1 MGKYENKT
9 PASSRAQTQK
19 KRQKKTGTQIVLVVV
34 LSVFLAALLMMFVV
48 PQMLY
53 RLSGQESDPELDVT
67 EDIAATEDTEST
79 EEAAGTEET
88 LPQIAYSQEDVL
100 DFPAKLEDTKLE
112 IESLFSFSGI
122 NPDSGNQEG
131 DDLATI
137 MLKNTSEAYLE
148 QAVIRAT
155 LLDGTEC
162 TFVVTD
168 LPAGKSTMAF
178 ATGNEALAQE
188 VSCVALSC
196 EASFTELE
204 PWDQLSVSTVGTTV
218 TLQNNSGEDIT
229 NIDVYCRDVFGESY
243 FGGITYKHTIS
254 SLPANQSATVDV
266 TDSLL
271 GMVEVVRIAINES

>member
-1 MGKYENKT
+1 MGKYESKT
-9 PASSRAQTQK
+9 PVANGAKKQQ

-53 RLSGQESDPELDVT
+53 RLSGQESDPELDVA
-67 EDIAATEDTEST
+67 EDIAATE
-79 EEAAGTEET
+79 EATGTEET

-178 ATGNEALAQE
+178 ATGNESLVQDT
-188 VSCVALSC
+188 SCVALSC

-204 PWDQLSVSTVGTTV
+204 PWDQLSVSMVGTTV

-229 NIDVYCRDVFGESY
+229 NIDVYCRDAFGESY

-254 SLPANQSATVDV
+254 NLPANQSATVDV

>member
-1 MGKYENKT
+1 MGKYESKT
-9 PASSRAQTQK
+9 PASNRSQNQT

-67 EDIAATEDTEST
+67 EDVAAT

-137 MLKNTSEAYLE
+137 LLKNTSETYLE

-188 VSCVALSC
+188 NSCVSLSC

-218 TLQNNSGEDIT
+218 TLQNNSDKDLT

-254 SLPANQSATVDV
+254 NLPANQSATVDV

>member
-1 MGKYENKT
+1 MGKYESKT
-9 PASSRAQTQK
+9 PVANGAKKQQ

-53 RLSGQESDPELDVT
+53 RLSGQESDPELDVA
-67 EDIAATEDTEST
+67 EDIAATE
-79 EEAAGTEET
+79 EATGTEET

-122 NPDSGNQEG
+122 NPDSGNQEC

-188 VSCVALSC
+188 NSCVSLSC

-218 TLQNNSGEDIT
+218 TLQNNSGEDLT
-229 NIDVYCRDVFGESY
+229 NIDVYCRDTFGESY

-254 SLPANQSATVDV
+254 SLPANQTATIDV

-271 GMVEVVRIAINES
+271 GMIEVVRIAINES

>member
-19 KRQKKTGTQIVLVVV
+19 KRQKKAGTQIVLVVV

-53 RLSGQESDPELDVT
+53 RLSGQESDPELDVA
-67 EDIAATEDTEST
+67 EDIAATE
-79 EEAAGTEET
+79 EATGTEET

-178 ATGNEALAQE
+178 ATGNESLAQE
-188 VSCVALSC
+188 VSCVVLSC

-254 SLPANQSATVDV
+254 NLPANQTATVDV

>member
-53 RLSGQESDPELDVT
+53 RLSGQEGDPELDVA
-67 EDIAATEDTEST
+67 EDIAATE
-79 EEAAGTEET
+79 EATGTEET

-178 ATGNEALAQE
+178 ATGNESLAQE

-254 SLPANQSATVDV
+254 NLPANQSATVDV

-271 GMVEVVRIAINES
+271 GMIEVVRIAINES

>member
-19 KRQKKTGTQIVLVVV
+19 KRQKKAGTQFVLVVV

-53 RLSGQESDPELDVT
+53 RLSGQESDPELDVA
-67 EDIAATEDTEST
+67 EDIAATE
-79 EEAAGTEET
+79 EATGTEET

-122 NPDSGNQEG
+122 NPDSGNQEC

-188 VSCVALSC
+188 NSCVSLSC

-218 TLQNNSGEDIT
+218 TLQNNSGEDLT
-229 NIDVYCRDVFGESY
+229 NIDVYCRDTFGESY

-254 SLPANQSATVDV
+254 SLPANQTATIDV

-271 GMVEVVRIAINES
+271 GMIEVVRIAINES

>member
-1 MGKYENKT
+1 MGKYENKN
-9 PASSRAQTQK
+9 PAATGAKKQQ
-19 KRQKKTGTQIVLVVV
+19 KRQQKTSTQIVLVVV

-53 RLSGQESDPELDVT
+53 RFSGQESDPELDVT
-67 EDIAATEDTEST
+67 EEA
-79 EEAAGTEET
+79 EEAEEPEET
-88 LPQIAYSQEDVL
+88 LPEITYSPEDVL
-100 DFPAKLEDTKLE
+100 NFPAMLEDDKLE

-162 TFVVTD
+162 TFVATD

-188 VSCVALSC
+188 NSCVSLSC

-218 TLQNNSGEDIT
+218 TLQNNSDKDLT

>member
-53 RLSGQESDPELDVT
+53 RLSGQESDPELDVA
-67 EDIAATEDTEST
+67 EDIAATE
-79 EEAAGTEET
+79 EATGTEET

-188 VSCVALSC
+188 NSCVSLSC

-218 TLQNNSGEDIT
+218 TLQNNSDKDLT

-243 FGGITYKHTIS
+243 FGGITYKQTIS
-254 SLPANQSATVDV
+254 NLPANQSATVDV

>member
-1 MGKYENKT
+1 MGKYENKN
-9 PASSRAQTQK
+9 PAATGAKKQQ
-19 KRQKKTGTQIVLVVV
+19 KRQQKTSTQIVLVVV

-53 RLSGQESDPELDVT
+53 RFSGQESDPELDVT
-67 EDIAATEDTEST
+67 EEA
-79 EEAAGTEET
+79 EEPEET
-88 LPQIAYSQEDVL
+88 LPEITYSPEDVL
-100 DFPAKLEDTKLE
+100 NFPAMLEDGKLE

-137 MLKNTSEAYLE
+137 TLKNTSDTYME
-148 QAVIRAT
+148 QAVIQAT

-162 TFVVTD
+162 TFVATD

-178 ATGNEALAQE
+178 ATGNTFLAPE
-188 VSCVALSC
+188 NSCVVLSC

-218 TLQNNSGEDIT
+218 TLENNSGEDLT

-254 SLPANQSATVDV
+254 NLPANQTATVDV

>member
-1 MGKYENKT
+1 MGKYETNT
-9 PASSRAQTQK
+9 PAANGVKKQQ
-19 KRQKKTGTQIVLVVV
+19 KRQKKSSTQIVLVVV

-53 RLSGQESDPELDVT
+53 RLSGQEGDPELDVT
-67 EDIAATEDTEST
+67 EEVE
-79 EEAAGTEET
+79 GT
-88 LPQIAYSQEDVL
+88 LPQITYSPEDVL
-100 DFPAKLEDTKLE
+100 DFPAMLEDAKLEV
-112 IESLFSFSGI
+112 ESLFSFSGI

-137 MLKNTSEAYLE
+137 LLKNTSETYME
-148 QAVIRAT
+148 QAVIQAT

-178 ATGNEALAQE
+178 ATSNESLAQE

-254 SLPANQSATVDV
+254 SLPANQTATVDV

>member
-1 MGKYENKT
+1 MGKYQNKT
-9 PASSRAQTQK
+9 PAK
-19 KRQKKTGTQIVLVVV
+19 KRTRTKHNHSSQIVLIVV
-34 LSVFLAALLMMFVV
+34 LAVFLAALLMMFVV
-48 PQMLY
+48 PQLLY
-53 RLSGQESDPELDVT
+53 RLGGEYEPELPEAEPLLQEPSEEETSEVT
-67 EDIAATEDTEST
+67 EPATEEPLLQP
-79 EEAAGTEET
+79 EALTF
-88 LPQIAYSQEDVL
+88 PIA
-100 DFPAKLEDTKLE
+100 LENGNLTVN
-112 IESLFSFSGI
+112 SVFSYTGI

-188 VSCVALSC
+188 NSCVSLSC

-218 TLQNNSGEDIT
+218 TLQNNSDKDLT

>member
-1 MGKYENKT
+1 MGKYQNKT
-9 PASSRAQTQK
+9 PAK
-19 KRQKKTGTQIVLVVV
+19 KRTRTKHNHSSQIVLIVV
-34 LSVFLAALLMMFVV
+34 LAVFLAALLMMFVV
-48 PQMLY
+48 PQLLY
-53 RLSGQESDPELDVT
+53 RLGGEYEPELPEAEPLLQEPSEEETSEVT
-67 EDIAATEDTEST
+67 EPATEEPLLQP
-79 EEAAGTEET
+79 EALTF
-88 LPQIAYSQEDVL
+88 PIA
-100 DFPAKLEDTKLE
+100 LENGNLTVN
-112 IESLFSFSGI
+112 SVFSYTGI

-178 ATGNEALAQE
+178 ATGNESLAQE

-218 TLQNNSGEDIT
+218 TLQNNSDKDLT

-243 FGGITYKHTIS
+243 FGGITYKQTIS
-254 SLPANQSATVDV
+254 NLPANQSATVDV

-271 GMVEVVRIAINES
+271 GMVEVVRIAINEF

>member
-53 RLSGQESDPELDVT
+53 RLSGQESDPELDVA
-67 EDIAATEDTEST
+67 EDIAATE
-79 EEAAGTEET
+79 EATGTEET

-122 NPDSGNQEG
+122 NPDSGNQEC

-188 VSCVALSC
+188 NSCVSLSC

-218 TLQNNSGEDIT
+218 TLQNNSGEDLT
-229 NIDVYCRDVFGESY
+229 NIDVYCRDTFGESY

-254 SLPANQSATVDV
+254 SLPANQTATIDV

-271 GMVEVVRIAINES
+271 GMIEVVRIAINES

>member
-1 MGKYENKT
+1 MGKYESKT
-9 PASSRAQTQK
+9 PVANGAKKQQ

-53 RLSGQESDPELDVT
+53 RLSGQESDPELDVA
-67 EDIAATEDTEST
+67 EDIAATE
-79 EEAAGTEET
+79 EATGTEET

-122 NPDSGNQEG
+122 NPDSGNQEC

-178 ATGNEALAQE
+178 ATGNESLAQE

>member
-19 KRQKKTGTQIVLVVV
+19 KRQKKAGTQIVLVVV

-53 RLSGQESDPELDVT
+53 RLSGQESDPELDVA
-67 EDIAATEDTEST
+67 EDIAATE
-79 EEAAGTEET
+79 EATGTEET

-122 NPDSGNQEG
+122 NPDSGNQEC

-178 ATGNEALAQE
+178 ATGNESLAQE

-243 FGGITYKHTIS
+243 FGGITYKQTIS
-254 SLPANQSATVDV
+254 NLPANQTATVDV

>member
-1 MGKYENKT
+1 MGKYESKT
-9 PASSRAQTQK
+9 PVANGAKKQQ

-67 EDIAATEDTEST
+67 EEV
-79 EEAAGTEET
+79 EEPEEPEEPKEAEGT
-88 LPQIAYSQEDVL
+88 LPQITYSPEDVL
-100 DFPAKLEDTKLE
+100 DFPAMLEDANLE
-112 IESLFSFSGI
+112 VESLFSFSGI

-137 MLKNTSEAYLE
+137 LLKNTSETYLE
-148 QAVIRAT
+148 QAVIQAT
-155 LLDGTEC
+155 LLNGTEC

-178 ATGNEALAQE
+178 ATGNESLAQE

>member
-1 MGKYENKT
+1 MGKYQNKT
-9 PASSRAQTQK
+9 PAK
-19 KRQKKTGTQIVLVVV
+19 KRTRTKHNHSSQIVLIVV
-34 LSVFLAALLMMFVV
+34 LAVFLAALLMMFVV
-48 PQMLY
+48 PQLLY
-53 RLSGQESDPELDVT
+53 RLGGEYEPELPEAEPLLQEPSEEETSEIT
-67 EDIAATEDTEST
+67 EPATEEP
-79 EEAAGTEET
+79 
-88 LPQIAYSQEDVL
+88 LPQPEALTFPIA
-100 DFPAKLEDTKLE
+100 LENGNLTVN
-112 IESLFSFSGI
+112 SVFSYTGI

-178 ATGNEALAQE
+178 ATGNTFLAPE
-188 VSCVALSC
+188 NSCVVLSC

-243 FGGITYKHTIS
+243 FGGITYKQTIS
-254 SLPANQSATVDV
+254 NLPANQSATVDV

-271 GMVEVVRIAINES
+271 GMIEVVRIAINES

>member
-1 MGKYENKT
+1 MGKYESKT
-9 PASSRAQTQK
+9 PPAKGAKKQK
-19 KRQKKTGTQIVLVVV
+19 KPQKKTSTQIVLIVV

-48 PQMLY
+48 PQLLY
-53 RLSGQESDPELDVT
+53 RIGNGGSNPESDVM
-67 EDIAATEDTEST
+67 
-79 EEAAGTEET
+79 EEAGNAEAPEEV
-88 LPQIAYSQEDVL
+88 PQVTYSEEDAL
-100 DFPAKLEDTKLE
+100 TFPILLENGKLEVE
-112 IESLFSFSGI
+112 NLFSFSGI
-122 NPDSGNQEG
+122 NPDSGNQES
-131 DDLATI
+131 DDLASIT
-137 MLKNTSEAYLE
+137 LKNASEAYLE
-148 QAVIRAT
+148 QAMIQVT

-178 ATGNEALAQE
+178 ATGNESLAQE

-229 NIDVYCRDVFGESY
+229 NIDVYCRDAFGESY

-254 SLPANQSATVDV
+254 NLPANQSATVDV

-271 GMVEVVRIAINES
+271 GMIEVVRIAINES

>member
-1 MGKYENKT
+1 MGKYQNKT
-9 PASSRAQTQK
+9 PAK
-19 KRQKKTGTQIVLVVV
+19 KRTRTKHNHSSQIVLIVV
-34 LSVFLAALLMMFVV
+34 LAVFLAALLMMFVV
-48 PQMLY
+48 PQLLY
-53 RLSGQESDPELDVT
+53 RLGGEYEPELPEAEPLLQEPSEEETSEVT
-67 EDIAATEDTEST
+67 EPATEEPLLQP
-79 EEAAGTEET
+79 EALTF
-88 LPQIAYSQEDVL
+88 PIA
-100 DFPAKLEDTKLE
+100 LENGNLTVN
-112 IESLFSFSGI
+112 SVFSYTGI

-188 VSCVALSC
+188 NSCVSLSC

-218 TLQNNSGEDIT
+218 TLQNNSDKDLT

-243 FGGITYKHTIS
+243 FGGITYKQTIS
-254 SLPANQSATVDV
+254 NLPANQSATVDV

-271 GMVEVVRIAINES
+271 GMVEVVRIAINEF